1 MRAFAGYQGSGGTY
15 IQRLWVIW
23 GQCCPRVA
31 AAPSLPNSP
40 ITQLSPYFTR
50 KPGKDSI
57 PILAIPSIWSG
68 DLYAIFL
75 ASHSSQTNQDANLCF
90 DMHNAK
96 YLGHISKNQLPSA
109 TGLDSQKGSPRDL
122 KKVIANLA
130 SPQPPVLTFDF
141 IQQRR
146 GRRTLDKSRAS
157 KQWPPHPPSSTPW
170 SAPSSSPAHLR
181 WRRQWR
187 MKRLLLLS
195 NPIAHHSPTNL
206 LHWSKFITRK
216 QNCRAAPVN
225 TDANNDRCSALL
237 SNRKDGK
244 AKQTDVFT
252 HASLLINK
260 RGML

>member
-1 MRAFAGYQGSGGTY
+1 
-15 IQRLWVIW
+15 
-23 GQCCPRVA
+23 
-31 AAPSLPNSP
+31 
-40 ITQLSPYFTR
+40 
-50 KPGKDSI
+50 
-57 PILAIPSIWSG
+57 
-68 DLYAIFL
+68 
-75 ASHSSQTNQDANLCF
+75 
-90 DMHNAK
+90 MHNAK

-237 SNRKDGK
+237 SNRKEGK
-244 AKQTDVFT
+244 AKQTDIFT
-252 HASLLINK
+252 RKHLPTASLLINK
-260 RGML
+260 RAMPGA